1 MNTHEI
7 IGMTIFGFVLLIATA
22 QAAFA
27 WGRIV
32 GTKSERQ
39 LANRRVNGVLA
50 EENARKASRRIPQ
63 RRRLTYRKVDAKSVG
78 KKRYL
83 NSRLVGTI
91 ISTGEVRV

>member
-1 MNTHEI
+1 MDTTTI
-7 IGMTIFGFVLLIATA
+7 IIATL
-22 QAAFA
+22 AATSVVGLA
-27 WGRIV
+27 WLGGYRLGLDTGINA
-32 GTKSERQ
+32 ERK

-83 NSRLVGTI
+83 NSRLVGAV